1 VRDPA
6 KLRLVTEAE
15 ELAVAVY
22 TATSSF
28 PAAERFGL
36 SAQLRRA
43 AVSVGSNIVEGSQ
56 RQGNNAFLVFLHH
69 ALGSAAEI
77 QFQIGLARRLDFS
90 DAETLDNLQDRAN
103 HIQRMLARLIV
114 ALRAKG
120 D

>member
-1 VRDPA
+1 VLDPA

-77 QFQIGLARRLDFS
+77 QQIGLARRLDFS